1 MISVDVFGVIFSL
14 LSTWSYF
21 LVTELHALAGS
32 NPTAGAMAKL
42 LSIFLISEYSGERQ
56 VVFRYP
62 LDPFD
67 RKDQQL
73 PNLNVPTYAPLDRLV
88 DPNRL
93 FIAKDHPLASVS
105 DRPAGYPLTGE
116 PPCCP
121 DDPDTTPNAPN
132 DDSATLALPISKID
146 RPPSIVPAPTTAPSL
161 LDANSTQVPGHG
173 YTFTDQSRG
182 LQYYAPS
189 VAATSAVSHRPREP
203 RQIHEQ
209 AKVMTHD
216 SWSHES
222 GLGLSNKVILTFIA
236 RKSALLNRRF
246 QTTVGNLM
254 FLGLPMAFTLPAK
267 PALSMPAT
275 PTERARTMQGST
287 ALASDLGSAGIAFGS
302 RSQPCL
308 LLANH
313 HHLRHH
319 RAWAAQ
325 RTRPTEDK
333 FPALNGGLSTS
344 NTHDAPTWPEATLD
358 YDFLDLEGGSSRAN
372 GTVPDASS
380 PQYQLTMFNLLFV
393 LDYTDSEAEAKADL
407 IYHHVIAKLC
417 TVLGFAQRSNQY
429 VSTEINRLSKILESA
444 ISENYTYAEWI
455 AKACE
460 QSTLARAIA
469 QVYDAV
475 CHDQVAHLQID
486 GRYNLSLQVPPLHK
500 NLWAE
505 MSQEELTDKLA
516 AYPYIRPQQILLP
529 LQPPEQILRSIP
541 MDANISLRLLIK
553 ELSNRRAL
561 GDLHSVIDC
570 SLAQMYQLAAHLI
583 YWRKAKVINKP
594 KLGCEYIVSPK
605 ADLSKIREYNE
616 EFQMRYPGINL
627 LEFLAAFSTP
637 KSFLK
642 HIQSIDPKHRGLYFK
657 ALEYLLSRDLVT
669 ELHTYAYAK
678 TPSTIKPVFPWDQP
692 AKDTNMAPSGTPTT
706 KPAAGATGPSAVND
720 DTPLTQTSDK
730 PSSKSAKPGDLTQW
744 QSEIDQRY
752 NTRKKR
758 FSELFDYLDGKHS
771 TYEIHYL
778 LQIPFSDLKTAL
790 KLYRSHLI
798 MMKHC

>member
-1 MISVDVFGVIFSL
+1 MV
-14 LSTWSYF
+14 
-21 LVTELHALAGS
+21 
-32 NPTAGAMAKL
+32 KL

-73 PNLNVPTYAPLDRLV
+73 PNLNLPAYAPLDRLV

-93 FIAKDHPLASVS
+93 FIARGHPLASVS

-121 DDPDTTPNAPN
+121 DDPDPTPNALS
-132 DDSATLALPISKID
+132 DDSATLALPMGRSD
-146 RPPSIVPAPTTAPSL
+146 RPPSIVPAPTTMPSL
-161 LDANSTQVPGHG
+161 LEASSTQVPGHG

-189 VAATSAVSHRPREP
+189 VTATSAVFRQTRES
-203 RQIHEQ
+203 RQAHEQ

-267 PALSMPAT
+267 PTSSTPAT
-275 PTERARTMQGST
+275 LYERARTTQGATNSGST
-287 ALASDLGSAGIAFGS
+287 PGSTGAAFGS
-302 RSQPCL
+302 HSQPCL

-313 HHLRHH
+313 HYLRHY
-319 RAWAAQ
+319 RATTAHQ
-325 RTRPTEDK
+325 TRAPGSTSVA
-333 FPALNGGLSTS
+333 PNGGSSAS
-344 NTHDAPTWPEATLD
+344 NAPTWPDATFD
-358 YDFLDLEGGSSRAN
+358 YDFSDSELGSSQA
-372 GTVPDASS
+372 TVAVPDTLS

-407 IYHHVIAKLC
+407 VYHHVIAKLC

-444 ISENYTYAEWI
+444 IGESCTYAEWI

-486 GRYNLSLQVPPLHK
+486 GRYSLSLQVPRLHED
-500 NLWAE
+500 LWAE

-605 ADLSKIREYNE
+605 ADLSKIREYND
-616 EFQMRYPGINL
+616 EFQVRYPGINL

-692 AKDTNMAPSGTPTT
+692 TKDTSTAPSGTPAIKSATG
-706 KPAAGATGPSAVND
+706 AAGPHTVND
-720 DTPLTQTSDK
+720 DTPLTQPSDK

-744 QSEIDQRY
+744 LSEIDQRY
-752 NTRKKR
+752 STRKKR

-778 LQIPFSDLKTAL
+778 LQIPFSDLKAAL

-798 MMKHC
+798 TMKHC